1 MAHLL
6 LIDDDP
12 DLLAEKV
19 RHFFP
24 APEHRVEVAY
34 TGSEGLKCIGAAP
47 PDVILLDLRLPDQS
61 GLEILRQLRRID
73 ARVPVIMV
81 TVVRSAVSAIEAM
94 RHGAY
99 DYTFAEGEPIWCYD
113 ECFGRVKLC
122 C

>member
-34 TGSEGLKCIGAAP
+34 TGSEALKCIGAAP
-47 PDVILLDLRLPDQS
+47 PDVIILDLRLPDQS

-81 TVVRSAVSAIEAM
+81 TVVRSTDSVGWHALSLRRAC
-94 RHGAY
+94 GANSCCPPTPFE
-99 DYTFAEGEPIWCYD
+99 DS
-113 ECFGRVKLC
+113 GRA
-122 C
+122 

>member
-1 MAHLL
+1 MPRPAPCWISTISAALPIGAQRVGLAAMANLL

-19 RHFFP
+19 RHLFP

-61 GLEILRQLRRID
+61 GLEVLNQIR
-73 ARVPVIMV
+73 
-81 TVVRSAVSAIEAM
+81 AVLFPN
-94 RHGAY
+94 
-99 DYTFAEGEPIWCYD
+99 TTLF
-113 ECFGRVKLC
+113 L
-122 C
+122 